1 MNVKENV
8 LRRVFEHAE
17 FVNKQYKD
25 SHVRF
30 FTALQGSQNYQ
41 LDDDNKYFKNNNYN
55 YNSPINCV

>member
-1 MNVKENV
+1 MSVKENV

-30 FTALQGSQNYQ
+30 FHC
-41 LDDDNKYFKNNNYN
+41 
-55 YNSPINCV
+55 SPRFSKLSVR